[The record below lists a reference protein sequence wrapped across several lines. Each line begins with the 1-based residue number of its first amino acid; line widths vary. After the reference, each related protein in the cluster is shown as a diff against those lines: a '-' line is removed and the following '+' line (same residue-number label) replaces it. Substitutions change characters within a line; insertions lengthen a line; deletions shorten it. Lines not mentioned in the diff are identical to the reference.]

1 MADARTLLIELGC
14 EELPPAAL
22 DTLSSTFLA
31 GVCEGLQNAGIS
43 ANTDAAR
50 AYSTPR
56 RLAVR
61 IPEVAG
67 LQPEQSIERRGPS
80 VEAGLNEDGS
90 PAKALQGFARS
101 CGVAPD
107 ALERIATDKG
117 EWFVYRAVQP
127 GKTLAELLPGILES
141 SIKAMPIPR
150 PMRWGDHDYSFVRPV
165 HWLLV
170 LHGDAVIELEL
181 MGLASG
187 RQSRGHRFHHP
198 QPVHVVDADSWV
210 EALRLACVDVDAESR
225 ARTIQDKCRLIA
237 RNEGLDLSMP
247 AVHSDAPLLREL
259 VNITEWPHPILCRF
273 DEAYLE
279 LPAPVLTTTMEV
291 DQRFIATYSRSAEA
305 GESESG
311 AFKLGPWFFGIANI
325 ESKDPGVI
333 RQGYERVIRPRF
345 ADARFFY
352 QEDLKKPLEDYRADL
367 EQVTYQQSLGS
378 VWDKCTR
385 VAELARVIANRVGV
399 DAGQATRAA
408 ALCKCD
414 LATRMVGEFP
424 EMQGTMG
431 YYYARQQG
439 ESPEVAQALDH
450 FYRPRQAGDPIAETK
465 LARVLAVAERL
476 DTLAGIFAVGLKPSG
491 NKDPFALRRAAL
503 GLGRTLIEGGMDIDL
518 AATLTEALELIPDQA
533 LAAGLKKGKDG
544 KTPTLDAGRRRAA
557 LAGEIHAF
565 VQDRLRGYYAEQG
578 FASAQFEAVLAV
590 APRTLTDFDRRLRAV
605 AEFAR
610 LPEAASL
617 AAANK
622 RVANILRKQDGQ
634 AEDLAGGVDQA
645 LFEHDAERVLAAAV
659 AERGGVSNERCVD
672 GDYTGALQSLAGLQQ
687 PVDRFFDQV
696 MVMADDPALRR
707 NRLALLAD
715 LHARFMAIADIGQLD
730 V

>member
-1 MADARTLLIELGC
+1 MTDARTLLIELGC

-22 DTLSSTFLA
+22 DALSSAFLA
-31 GVCEGLQNAGIS
+31 GICDGLQQAGID
-43 ANTDAAR
+43 ADTDAAR
-50 AYSTPR
+50 AFSTPR

-61 IPEVAG
+61 IPAVAG
-67 LQPEQSIERRGPS
+67 LQPEQSVERRGPS
-80 VEAGLNEDGS
+80 VQAGLNEDGS
-90 PAKALQGFARS
+90 AGKALQGFARS
-101 CGVAPD
+101 CGVEPD
-107 ALERIATDKG
+107 ALERMATDKG

-127 GKTLAELLPGILES
+127 GKALAELLPGIMAS
-141 SIKAMPIPR
+141 TIKAMPIPR

-187 RQSRGHRFHHP
+187 RQTRGHRFHHP
-198 QPVHVVDADSWV
+198 TPVHVADADSWV

-225 ARTIQDKCRLIA
+225 AKTIHDKCRLIA
-237 RNEGLDLSMP
+237 RSEGLDLSMP
-247 AVHSDAPLLREL
+247 AAGFDAPLMREL

-305 GESESG
+305 GEGESG
-311 AFKLGPWFFGIANI
+311 AFKLSPWFFGIANI
-325 ESKDPGVI
+325 ESKDPAII

-352 QEDLKKPLEDYRADL
+352 EEDLKKPLEDYRADL

-378 VWDKCTR
+378 VWDKCAR

-439 ESPEVAQALDH
+439 EPLDIAQALDH
-450 FYRPRQAGDPIAETK
+450 FYRPRQAGDPIADGK
-465 LARVLAVAERL
+465 LAQVLAVAERL

-503 GLGRTLIEGGMDIDL
+503 GLGRTLIEGGLDIDL

-533 LAAGLKKGKDG
+533 LAAGLNKGKGG

-557 LAGEIHAF
+557 LSEAIHEF
-565 VQDRLRGYYAEQG
+565 VLDRLRGYYAEQD
-578 FASAQFEAVLAV
+578 FATEQFEAVLAV

-610 LPEAASL
+610 LPEAGSL

-622 RVANILRKQDGQ
+622 RVANILRKQD
-634 AEDLAGGVDQA
+634 DLAADMSGNVDAA

-659 AERGGVSNERCVD
+659 AERGRVSNERCAE
-672 GDYTGALQSLAGLQQ
+672 GDYTGALKSLAGLQQ
-687 PVDRFFDQV
+687 PVDRFFDEV
-696 MVMADDPALRR
+696 MVMADDPALRH

-715 LHARFMAIADIGQLD
+715 LHARFMAIADIGQLHA
-730 V
+730 